1 MVSLAAQPISS
12 KLWLPGSTRRLI
24 VGALAVQIFTCSSDI
39 PYGLTWVRVTADPVN
54 CLPAMRVLYFS
65 TRFCWPITSGA
76 HLRDFYLARQL
87 AAKST
92 LTYLG
97 LDREMDGPVGSS
109 RRERLEAL
117 PDSEMVRVRR
127 KAGYGAIDLVR
138 GLLGP
143 APVSILNFTAP
154 QIMDKIERVLREERF
169 DIIQFE
175 GVHLL
180 VYARRIRQIAPNI
193 PLISDWHN
201 IESEVQRRYAE
212 TTESPAR
219 RLYARRTA
227 QLLNRAEREV
237 LRLANAHT
245 VCSERERQVLL
256 EQVSEAHI
264 TVIPNGVDTAFFA
277 PTAVAEGLR
286 QNVIFVG
293 SMDYHANIDAALF
306 FAKAIWPGLRERR
319 PDLRFFI
326 VGSKPAP
333 QVVELANQPG
343 ITVTGTVEDLRPHYR
358 QAVMVVVPV
367 RVASGT
373 RLKVLEA
380 MAAGVPVIST
390 RLGAEGLAVTPG
402 KDILIADTPA
412 EIIDTAAALHQDT
425 ATWHRLTAN
434 ALRLVRAEY
443 DWSVV
448 GARLERV
455 YTELLARRLDANVA
469 GVER

>member
-1 MVSLAAQPISS
+1 M
-12 KLWLPGSTRRLI
+12 
-24 VGALAVQIFTCSSDI
+24 
-39 PYGLTWVRVTADPVN
+39 
-54 CLPAMRVLYFS
+54 
-65 TRFCWPITSGA
+65 
-76 HLRDFYLARQL
+76 RDFYLARQL
-87 AAKST
+87 AAKFT

-109 RRERLEAL
+109 QRERLDAFPE
-117 PDSEMVRVRR
+117 SEMLRVRR
-127 KAGYGAIDLVR
+127 KAGYGRIDLVR
-138 GLLGP
+138 GILGP
-143 APVSILNFTAP
+143 VPVSILNFTAP
-154 QIMDKIERVLREERF
+154 QIMDKIERLLCEGRF
-169 DIIQFE
+169 DIVQFE

-180 VYARRIRQIAPNI
+180 MYARRIRQIFPHIA
-193 PLISDWHN
+193 LISDWHN

-212 TTESPAR
+212 TTESPVR

-227 QLLNRAEREV
+227 QLLSRAEREV
-237 LRLANAHT
+237 LRLADAHT

-256 EQVSEAHI
+256 EQVPEAHI
-264 TVIPNGVDTAFFA
+264 TVIPNGVDTAYFA
-277 PTAVAEGLR
+277 SAAVAEGPR
-286 QNVIFVG
+286 QNVVFVG

-326 VGSKPAP
+326 VGSKPVP
-333 QVVELANQPG
+333 EIVELANQPG
-343 ITVTGTVEDLRPHYR
+343 ITVTGTVDDLRPHYR
-358 QAVMVVVPV
+358 QALMVVVPV

-425 ATWHRLTAN
+425 ATWHELTAN
-434 ALRLVRAEY
+434 ALRLVQAEY

-448 GARLERV
+448 GARLENV
-455 YTELLARRLDANVA
+455 YADLIGRCWMRMFGLVP
-469 GVER
+469 

>member
-1 MVSLAAQPISS
+1 M
-12 KLWLPGSTRRLI
+12 R
-24 VGALAVQIFTCSSDI
+24 AL
-39 PYGLTWVRVTADPVN
+39 YL
-54 CLPAMRVLYFS
+54 S

-97 LDREMDGPVGSS
+97 LDREMDGPVGNS

-117 PDSEMVRVRR
+117 PDSAMVRVRR
-127 KAGYGAIDLVR
+127 HPGYRRIDLVR

-143 APVSILNFTAP
+143 TPVSILNFTAP
-154 QIMDKIERVLREERF
+154 QIMNKIECVLRENRF

-180 VYARRIRQIAPNI
+180 VYARRIRQITPNT
-193 PLISDWHN
+193 PLICDWHN
-201 IESEVQRRYAE
+201 IESEIQRRYAQSS
-212 TTESPAR
+212 ESPAR

-227 QLLNRAEREV
+227 QLLKRAEREV

-245 VCSERERQVLL
+245 VCSERERQMLL
-256 EQVSEAHI
+256 QEVPEANI
-264 TVIPNGVDTAFFA
+264 TEIPNGVDTAFFA
-277 PTAVAEGLR
+277 AGATGDGLR
-286 QNVIFVG
+286 QNVAFVG

-306 FAKAIWPGLRERR
+306 FAKAIWPGLQQRR
-319 PDLRFFI
+319 PDLRFVI
-326 VGSKPAP
+326 VGSRPAP
-333 QVVELANQPG
+333 EVVELANQPG

-358 QAVMVVVPV
+358 NAVMVVVPV

-390 RLGAEGLAVTPG
+390 SLGAEGLAVTPG

-412 EIIDTAAALHQDT
+412 EIINTAAALHQDT
-425 ATWHRLTAN
+425 TTWRELTAN
-434 ALRLVRAEY
+434 ALRLVQVEY
-443 DWSVV
+443 DWSVI
-448 GARLERV
+448 GERLERV
-455 YTELLARRLDANVA
+455 YTELLARRPDANVVGA
-469 GVER
+469 DR